1 MCAPCTKAKSCSG
14 LGFSI
19 PWSIGTCHPSSLSL
33 HGFLS
38 VFGCLYPNEAIN
50 PPPQRLLY
58 YVRVCPDY
66 MYDRLCA
73 VSVSDSRTCNS
84 NLLLKAST
92 HLGSRQE
99 RGTLQDKSQPIR
111 VQKGFLLNETTK
123 IKRIIDRL
131 TDRHHRHHRHH
142 CRCDIIR
149 FLDVIMHEVDVNRSH
164 DNLKASGQVRSRGQR
179 EIKES

>member
-1 MCAPCTKAKSCSG
+1 M
-14 LGFSI
+14 
-19 PWSIGTCHPSSLSL
+19 
-33 HGFLS
+33 S
-38 VFGCLYPNEAIN
+38 V
-50 PPPQRLLY
+50 
-58 YVRVCPDY
+58 YVRTTCTIACVLCPY
-66 MYDRLCA
+66 LI
-73 VSVSDSRTCNS
+73 VEHVIP

-179 EIKES
+179 EIKESWRTRMGSTLTGKRGEIPGGGGEGGQVRQVRRVRQVGPSETWRGNTETLLPADD